1 MLGKSLRILGSCT
14 QSIQG
19 APIALKNLSPDTS
32 KRSQQRLTDPS
43 ARIPAARCSVLQ
55 MESDQAMATVKDSAI
70 E

>member
-32 KRSQQRLTDPS
+32 KRS
-43 ARIPAARCSVLQ
+43 
-55 MESDQAMATVKDSAI
+55 ESDMQQAQSTAPD
-70 E
+70 